1 MHRIKKV
8 SAQMLEE
15 KIADATV
22 SVSDTA
28 AKRDIMS
35 ILVRPRITDKD
46 GGYRMSD
53 RAMMD
58 QVLTFLGAGH
68 ETTASGLAWTLW
80 LLANNGPAQ
89 GKLRKE
95 VSALVTENPR
105 PDYRSLRDLQYLGC
119 VVYAASLPILS
130 PLH

>member
-22 SVSDTA
+22 TVSDTA
-28 AKRDIMS
+28 TKRDIMS
-35 ILVRPRITDKD
+35 ILVRARIADKG

-58 QVLTFLGAGH
+58 QVVR
-68 ETTASGLAWTLW
+68 GLFICNIFVA
-80 LLANNGPAQ
+80 
-89 GKLRKE
+89 
-95 VSALVTENPR
+95 
-105 PDYRSLRDLQYLGC
+105 
-119 VVYAASLPILS
+119 
-130 PLH
+130 